1 MTYPSRVLFLTSVT
15 FSLSWQITD
24 IFHDLVNDIV
34 TLTSEGITDTTYA
47 INLSAGLTTVGDP
60 SGWKNSAI
68 LRSLPKPLEP
78 IRTLAHR
85 VQE

>member
-34 TLTSEGITDTTYA
+34 TLTYEGIADAIYA
-47 INLSAGLTTVGDP
+47 IDRSTGLTAVGDP
-60 SGWKNSAI
+60 SG
-68 LRSLPKPLEP
+68 
-78 IRTLAHR
+78 
-85 VQE
+85 